1 MSPQIKVTKKTLKKM
16 NNNCLHCEKNL
27 EADQKDFCCNGCQSA
42 YQIIQENNCENYY
55 ISRIISPKEFSL
67 KPDLE
72 NELDILEFISITQNN
87 ECQVDLMIQGL
98 HCGACIWLIENLLKK
113 QSNVIDARINLTQ
126 KTLRIK
132 WIGDKKYGND
142 LVKLINKIGYKLFP
156 ADQEILDKIEEKF
169 DNKLFKSL
177 AVAGFGAGNIM
188 LFSLP
193 LWFDSNFEINGATRK
208 LLHLL
213 SSIIALPVLIYSG
226 RIFFISAFKS
236 LRLGLPNMDL
246 PISIAIFLASIV
258 SIIQTFRGGQN
269 VYFDSAVMLVFF
281 LLIGRYLDF
290 KARKKAFNIAS
301 EFSMLQAGF
310 GRVEIDKK
318 IRVLPI
324 KELCENMI
332 LIVAVGEKIACDGI
346 VIQGQ
351 SHIDNSLISG
361 ESIPE
366 KVQKNSLVYGGSI
379 NLSSPL
385 QIKITKNSQNGVLS
399 QIINLIS
406 NIENK
411 KNIYVRIADKFS
423 KYYTPVIH
431 ILALITFIFWYFYF
445 KSNWEIA
452 LMNATAVLI
461 ITCPCALALAIPIA
475 QTIAISNFLKRG
487 IIMKN
492 GESLEKINNI
502 EYIIFDKTGSITI
515 GKPILKNIYEIE
527 DENIKKLNSEDEK
540 FYSKIAVSMAKFSKH
555 PISQSLCN
563 SFDGEL
569 DNVEVKEYSG
579 NGLEAYF
586 GEKKALLGSADF
598 CKIYNENSQ
607 IILQNSQSEFSAN
620 LKCYMNFNNK
630 KIIFTFDDELK
641 SDAKIVVDFLK
652 KINKKIILLSGDN
665 ENEVRRIAK
674 ITGIEK
680 FYWQKNPL
688 EKAQILQELNA
699 KNIKFMMIGDG
710 LNDAPSLALST
721 VSVSFSK
728 AIDISQNIADIIINS
743 SKLNPLISIFL
754 YSKSTLKIMKQNLIL
769 ALIYNIFALPFAMAG
784 YVVPLIA
791 AIAMSS
797 SSLLVVINSLRL
809 NSKKL

>member
-1 MSPQIKVTKKTLKKM
+1 M

-540 FYSKIAVSMAKFSKH
+540 FYLKIAVSMAKFSKH

-630 KIIFTFDDELK
+630 NIIFTFNDELK
-641 SDAKIVVDFLK
+641 SDAKLVVDFLK
-652 KINKKIILLSGDN
+652 KINKKIILLSGDS

-688 EKAQILQELNA
+688 EKAQILQELSA
-699 KNIKFMMIGDG
+699 KNIKFMMVGDG

>member
-540 FYSKIAVSMAKFSKH
+540 FYLKIAVSMAKFSKH